1 MKRDTDI
8 RKGNKVIPS
17 KTITEITLK
26 MKIIQWIRYILT
38 MEIQGGKHY
47 GSTTQPYSD
56 ELKSYA

>member
-47 GSTTQPYSD
+47 GSTTQSTG
-56 ELKSYA
+56 S